1 MIFRLFKAYFLSKK
15 SGSTVRLMSWLSL
28 TAMAVGVFGLI
39 MVLSVMAGFNDNI
52 KDRLLSYEPHIVVYS
67 KENDLSKIKNI
78 LEKTKIGFDHIYKFE
93 SQDVIIRSS
102 HGSFQGA
109 EARGFSPERLK
120 DVIRSNF
127 VRLDGKEVLE
137 HNEIIFNFDLAK
149 SLRALEG
156 DFVDLIAPSTL
167 LQPIGSEMKI
177 NSFQLAGVFFTQLTS
192 SKNSNTVI
200 YSLDSTVTPDSK
212 DLKKGYEV
220 VLKDPLLSTKV
231 KSLFIKNGFQ
241 DVETWQDRNSSLLFA
256 LKLERMALGFFLV
269 MSVLITSFSM
279 MTVLLL
285 LLHQKRQEI
294 GILMAMGLSKT
305 RVRIIFGSMGIL
317 LSSLGIF
324 LGFVPGFIIAKYIQY
339 NPLKIMPDVYQDP
352 YLPSRVDLP
361 LILIVLVVCIVI
373 CFLSLIIPL
382 INISKLSPSA
392 ALKSGFGV

>member
-1 MIFRLFKAYFLSKK
+1 
-15 SGSTVRLMSWLSL
+15 MSWLSL
-28 TAMAVGVFGLI
+28 SAMAVGVFGLI
-39 MVLSVMAGFNDNI
+39 LVLSVMAGFNDNI

-67 KENDLSKIKNI
+67 KENNLGKIKKLLKASNFN
-78 LEKTKIGFDHIYKFE
+78 FDHVYKFE

-120 DVIRSNF
+120 KVIKENF
-127 VRLDGKEVLE
+127 VRLDGKEDLE
-137 HNEIIFNFDLAK
+137 SNEIIFNFDLAK

-167 LQPIGSEMKI
+167 LQPLGSEMKI

-192 SKNSNTVI
+192 TKNSNTVI
-200 YSLDSTVTPDSK
+200 YSLDSIVTPDSK
-212 DLKKGYEV
+212 GLKKGYEI
-220 VLKDPLLSTKV
+220 VLADPLQSTSA
-231 KSLFIKNGFQ
+231 KSLFLKNGFK

-294 GILMAMGLSKT
+294 GILMAMGLSKN
-305 RVRIIFGSMGIL
+305 RVRLIFGSIGIL
-317 LSSLGIF
+317 LSSLGIL
-324 LGFVPGFIIAKYIQY
+324 LGFIPGFLIAKYIQH

-361 LILIVLVVCIVI
+361 LILIVLVICIII